1 MKGRRSEEFLEV
13 LGYKYVEEIV
23 HREDLVLLDAK
34 DNGGEGLADED
45 TDQNDAADR
54 DRSNEE
60 EKGDE

>member
-1 MKGRRSEEFLEV
+1 M

-34 DNGGEGLADED
+34 GNGGEGFADED
-45 TDQNDAADR
+45 TDQNDAADQNAAADR

-60 EKGDE
+60 EKRDE